1 MAAKFAVPA
10 LPSTTVVRQ
19 RLLDRVAAA
28 VHGPLT
34 LVSAPAGSGKSVL
47 LASWAATG
55 ALPGPLVWI
64 TLSPGD
70 ERPGTFWSYVL
81 AGLDRIGRPVRAA
94 QTPSRAD
101 SIDDSFLIRLAAHL
115 YESPEPVVLVLD
127 EDEADVLAAPGA
139 VPAGLDFLLRHARP
153 QLRLVLVGRT
163 EPALQLHRYRLSGS
177 MTEIRLDE
185 LAFTA
190 PEATELL
197 AAHGISLSE
206 SSLDTLVHRTRG
218 WPASLRLA
226 AMSLQHTSSADVER
240 SAAGLAGDRGPLADY
255 FLSEL
260 LRSQPADLQAFLLR
274 TGIADHLPS
283 ALAAELSGRP
293 DAAWTLASLA
303 RANALIDTCS
313 EHEDCY
319 RYHPL
324 FAEMLRAQLTRERPD
339 EVDTLRRTA
348 ARWLAAHDSLVEA
361 VRHFS
366 AAGEWSA
373 AAALLTRQLAVG
385 DVLAGPRCDVVPE
398 LLANAP
404 EEPTTAQ
411 LAVLRAAFAARR
423 LDRDECDRQ
432 LARAAELMDAVPAA
446 EQPAVTLVGS
456 LAAAV
461 SSRLAG
467 NQSDALRAMAA
478 AETALETL
486 TNSGWPVPPTV
497 RAAVRYEKGVSLLW
511 SAKLGPAAAEL
522 AKAARIGRQSGVPG
536 WPARALGQLALVEV
550 VRGRLTR
557 AVEAAEEAEMLADSL
572 AIPEVSRSAAAAV
585 ALACVRSEECDP
597 AARTYADRATA
608 RETLAGDAVA
618 ATILALVR
626 IRLVRARGNLG
637 DALAIVEHV
646 CRRTDATIPTWLT
659 LRLWAEWAVY
669 EAARGRVD
677 EPLRLVGGH
686 GPSNLPCVALATA
699 AGELARGRPDLAGGT
714 LSAVLDHDQLPLDLR
729 VSARLL
735 RASMELRSG
744 EPGAARLS
752 LDQALRLAAPER
764 LRRPVLD
771 AAPDLRAFLRRS
783 RELTTAHPWLQGV
796 GAPAHHPTLSR
807 PERRAEAASPLLVLP
822 LSDKEREVLGHL
834 SSFLSTDEIARAM
847 FVSVNTVKTHVRSI
861 LRKLAVPGRNE
872 AVRRARELEL
882 I

>member
-1 MAAKFAVPA
+1 M
-10 LPSTTVVRQ
+10 
-19 RLLDRVAAA
+19 
-28 VHGPLT
+28 
-34 LVSAPAGSGKSVL
+34 
-47 LASWAATG
+47 
-55 ALPGPLVWI
+55 
-64 TLSPGD
+64 
-70 ERPGTFWSYVL
+70 
-81 AGLDRIGRPVRAA
+81 
-94 QTPSRAD
+94 
-101 SIDDSFLIRLAAHL
+101 
-115 YESPEPVVLVLD
+115 
-127 EDEADVLAAPGA
+127 LAAPGA

-163 EPALQLHRYRLSGS
+163 EAALQLHRYRLSGS
-177 MTEIRLDE
+177 MTEIRLDD

-260 LRSQPADLQAFLLR
+260 LRVPTGRPAGIPAPD
-274 TGIADHLPS
+274 GIADHLPS

-319 RYHPL
+319 RPVRRD
-324 FAEMLRAQLTRERPD
+324 AAGAADAGSGRD

-423 LDRDECDRQ
+423 LDREECDRQ

-446 EQPAVTLVGS
+446 EQSAVTLVGS

-467 NQSDALRAMAA
+467 NQSDALRALAA
-478 AETALETL
+478 AEDLH
-486 TNSGWPVPPTV
+486 W
-497 RAAVRYEKGVSLLW
+497 
-511 SAKLGPAAAEL
+511 
-522 AKAARIGRQSGVPG
+522 
-536 WPARALGQLALVEV
+536 
-550 VRGRLTR
+550 
-557 AVEAAEEAEMLADSL
+557 
-572 AIPEVSRSAAAAV
+572 
-585 ALACVRSEECDP
+585 
-597 AARTYADRATA
+597 
-608 RETLAGDAVA
+608 
-618 ATILALVR
+618 
-626 IRLVRARGNLG
+626 
-637 DALAIVEHV
+637 
-646 CRRTDATIPTWLT
+646 
-659 LRLWAEWAVY
+659 
-669 EAARGRVD
+669 
-677 EPLRLVGGH
+677 
-686 GPSNLPCVALATA
+686 
-699 AGELARGRPDLAGGT
+699 RP
-714 LSAVLDHDQLPLDLR
+714 
-729 VSARLL
+729 
-735 RASMELRSG
+735 
-744 EPGAARLS
+744 
-752 LDQALRLAAPER
+752 
-764 LRRPVLD
+764 
-771 AAPDLRAFLRRS
+771 
-783 RELTTAHPWLQGV
+783 
-796 GAPAHHPTLSR
+796 
-807 PERRAEAASPLLVLP
+807 
-822 LSDKEREVLGHL
+822 
-834 SSFLSTDEIARAM
+834 
-847 FVSVNTVKTHVRSI
+847 
-861 LRKLAVPGRNE
+861 
-872 AVRRARELEL
+872 
-882 I
+882 